1 MPLWIADYLADTM
14 HLTTRQH
21 GEYLLLLMFSWKQD
35 RPLPKADAALRAI
48 ARASEEEWAEDKE
61 TVLAFF
67 DEGQGG
73 YTQARLERERVKAV
87 ARYNAQAVRSAAG
100 VAARQAHKVP
110 EVEPEV
116 RPEVKLEADTT
127 HNSHISKDIKDMY
140 GSVAPDG
147 YPSDFEQFWKAY
159 PRTPNMSKSA
169 ALKSW
174 KQQKSHLPP
183 LPDLLSSV
191 AKYRAFLD
199 AETKKQGRAYPAK
212 HAQGWITER
221 RWEGYISQAQAETTV
236 ATAAPDWADDNPKW
250 AAFKRS
256 LPPTAWANFFAVC
269 RPNGS
274 ESTLIAPTAF
284 VRDQIESR
292 YGSSLFA
299 VFNDF
304 KVKVSP
310 P

>member
-87 ARYNAQAVRSAAG
+87 ARYNAQAARSAAG
-100 VAARQAHKVP
+100 VAARQAHKAP

-127 HNSHISKDIKDMY
+127 HNSHISKDIKDMS
-140 GSVAPDG
+140 GSATPDG

-191 AKYRAFLD
+191 SKYRAFLD
-199 AETKKQGRAYPAK
+199 AETKKQGRTYPAK
-212 HAQGWITER
+212 HAQGWLTER
-221 RWEGYISQAQAETTV
+221 RWEGYIAQAQAETTV

-250 AAFKRS
+250 AAFKRTV
-256 LPPTAWANFFAVC
+256 PATAWANFFAVC

-304 KVKVSP
+304 KVKVVQP
-310 P
+310 